1 MRRILLCISCL
12 VFFLLCGCASA
23 DNDEV
28 VLRVCNWE
36 EYIDLG
42 DWDEDE
48 AIELDDDN
56 VIIGTDPMYE
66 EFCDW
71 YYEQNGVRVR
81 VEYSCFGTNED
92 IYNQLTI
99 GDTFDLICPSD
110 YMIMKLMKEG
120 ALEPY
125 SDEFFDSENE
135 LNYYIKGV
143 SPYIRRI
150 FDENQIN
157 GESWSK
163 YSAGYMWGTTGIVY
177 NPQEVSAEDASHW
190 NILLD
195 EDYRRK
201 VTIKDNVRDSY
212 FAAMAILKEDILLE
226 DDFVLS
232 DEYETR
238 LAEEMNDT
246 SDEAIDSVCAILK
259 DIKGNAYSFETDS
272 AKADMAAGKVDVSY
286 QWSGDAVYTMEVAGE
301 EGVELSYIVPEECG
315 NLWFDGW
322 VMLKKGIEED
332 ARKKAAAEAF
342 VNYLSRPDNAVR
354 NMYYIGYTSVISGG
368 EDSTMF
374 DYADWY
380 YGSEDEEDTVDYD
393 ITYFFSDTA
402 EPGTYV
408 ITSYEGCETGGLG
421 AQYPTLDTIRRC
433 AVMQDFSG
441 DSYEKINRMW
451 IDVRCFNILEYLK
464 NILVTIHSQPHAQ
477 SSRLRASVPPLA
489 GLRLL
494 MWVG

>member
-1 MRRILLCISCL
+1 MRKLLLFISFL
-12 VFFLLCGCASA
+12 VCVLLCGCDSA
-23 DNDEV
+23 ESDEV

-42 DWDEDE
+42 GWDEDE
-48 AIELDDDN
+48 VIDLSDDN
-56 VIIGTDPMYE
+56 VIVGKEPMYE

-71 YYEQNGVRVR
+71 YYENYGVRVR

-92 IYNQLTI
+92 IYNQLTM

-110 YMIMKLMKEG
+110 YMIMKLMKEN

-125 SDEFFDSENE
+125 SDEFFDEENE
-135 LNYYIKGV
+135 MNYYIKGV
-143 SPYIRRI
+143 SPYIKRI
-150 FDENQIN
+150 FNENEIN
-157 GESWSK
+157 GEPWSA

-177 NPQEVSAEDASHW
+177 NPEMVSDEDASHW
-190 NILLD
+190 NILQD
-195 EDYRRK
+195 RDYHRQ

-212 FAAMAILKEDILLE
+212 FAALAILKEKLLLSE
-226 DDFVLS
+226 EFVS
-232 DEYETR
+232 AENYKEK

-246 SDEAIDSVCAILK
+246 GDDVINDVCGILK
-259 DIKGNAYSFETDS
+259 DIKKNAYSFETDS
-272 AKADMAAGKVDVSY
+272 AKADMAAGKVNVSY

-301 EGVELSYIVPEECG
+301 EGVELGYIVPEECG

-322 VMLKKGIEED
+322 VMLKNGIAGD
-332 ARKKAAAEAF
+332 AKKKAAAEAF

-368 EDSTMF
+368 EDHTML
-374 DYADWY
+374 DYANWY
-380 YGSEDEEDTVDYD
+380 YGAEDDEEDTVDYD
-393 ITYFFSDTA
+393 ITYFFDDSA
-402 EPGTYV
+402 KPGTYV

-421 AQYPTLDTIRRC
+421 AQYPTVDTIKRC

-451 IDVRCFNILEYLK
+451 IDVRCFNIFEVW
-464 NILVTIHSQPHAQ
+464 NE
-477 SSRLRASVPPLA
+477 
-489 GLRLL
+489 
-494 MWVG
+494 